1 MKGKK
6 ILVGVTGS
14 IACIKTTQLVRMLV
28 KSGAEV
34 KVVMTTAAQEFILPL
49 TFASLSGNSVVS
61 DFTEKKES
69 GEWTNHVHWALWA
82 DAMIIAPCSAH
93 TLSKMATGM
102 CDNFLMAVYMSTRCP
117 IFVAPAMDHDMFLHA
132 GTQTNLDNLQKRGH
146 HVLAPQEGSLA
157 SGLDGKGRMMEPE
170 DIFST
175 VLQYFSPNPKW
186 EGKKI
191 LITAGPTHEAIDPV
205 RFIGNHSSGKMGFA
219 LAERAAESGAEV
231 VLITGP
237 TALSIHHP
245 LVQRISVTS
254 ADEMAAACEIHFPHC
269 HAAILSAAVA
279 DYKPA
284 AAADQKMKKKDQ
296 ALTIALVPTIDIAHT
311 LGQKKQSHQRLV
323 GFALETENLLSNAMD
338 KMTRKNFDFIVA
350 NSALG
355 NQSGFGKDDNT
366 VTIIY
371 PDSRSLAFEPMHK
384 TKVAQEIL
392 NQLCEI
398 L

>member
-191 LITAGPTHEAIDPV
+191 LITAGPTHEAIDPI